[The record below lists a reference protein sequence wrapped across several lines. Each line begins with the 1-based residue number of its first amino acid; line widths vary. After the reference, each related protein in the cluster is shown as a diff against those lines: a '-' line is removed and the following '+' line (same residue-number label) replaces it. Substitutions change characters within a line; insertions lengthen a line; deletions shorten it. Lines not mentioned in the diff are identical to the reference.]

1 MKKALSF
8 GTLESR
14 IYTIFTV
21 MIFSSIFVMQLVSFR
36 YTVDTV
42 KSTTIDSNR
51 VVLHQLVSQMD
62 SYIKGMEQI
71 SQAVAVDDR
80 IQEFLSAPEVKGL
93 DDTIQAIQQK
103 LQNYIQ
109 AREDISDILILRM
122 DRTILTS
129 SADVHINPWT
139 SIQDKDWFFKAV
151 EGNNQTIVS
160 SSYVQNIIW
169 GRYSWVVSL
178 SRGIL
183 SKLDGS
189 LKGVLLV
196 DLKFNRIKELCQ
208 SLVIGQKGYNF
219 ILDDQGNYVFH
230 PTQQLVYS
238 EIKTE
243 PLEGIMSLINSDSL
257 NTYQE
262 DDRYYMVET
271 SKLTGWHVV
280 SVIYESDIITEWKD
294 LQLIYTLI
302 GLILFLIVGLATN
315 RISSGITKPVRKLQE
330 IMQTVETGEFKVVGT
345 ITATDEIRE
354 LAREYDIMVGRI
366 RELMDA
372 NTREQELKRKSDLK
386 ALQAQINPHFLY
398 NTLDSIIWMGEMKQS
413 EKVVQMT
420 SALSKLFRISISKG
434 RELIPIRNEIEHVKS
449 YLTIQEMRYQDKFS
463 YEIHMDPEIMD
474 MTTLKITLQPLV
486 ENAIYHGV
494 KEVDHRGLISIAG
507 WLEDNV
513 IVLEVRDNGIGMDE
527 EKLNS
532 LLAVLEDS
540 TEKTAR
546 MNKQGLGVRNVH
558 ERIKLYFGN
567 EYGLSCSSIPGEG
580 TVISVR
586 FPASSLEAVF

>member
-271 SKLTGWHVV
+271 STLTGWHVV

>member
-21 MIFSSIFVMQLVSFR
+21 MIFSSIFIMQLVSFR

-51 VVLHQLVSQMD
+51 VVLHQLVSQID
-62 SYIKGMEQI
+62 SYIRGMEQI
-71 SQAVAVDDR
+71 SQAVSVDDR
-80 IQEFLSAPEVKGL
+80 IQDFLTSPDITGMT
-93 DDTIQAIQQK
+93 DTIGVIQQK

-122 DRTILTS
+122 DRSILTS
-129 SADVHINPWT
+129 SADVKINPWA
-139 SIQDKDWFFKAV
+139 SIQDKDWFFNAV
-151 EGNNQTIVS
+151 EGNNRTIVS

-183 SKLDGS
+183 SKLDSS

-208 SLVIGQKGYNF
+208 SLVIGPKGYNF

-243 PLEGIMSLINSDSL
+243 PLEGIMGLVKAGGL
-257 NTYQE
+257 ETYQQ

-271 SKLTGWHVV
+271 SDLTGWHIV

-302 GLILFLIVGLATN
+302 GLILFMIVGLATN

-330 IMQTVETGEFKVVGT
+330 IMQTVETGEFRVVGS

-366 RELMDA
+366 RELVAA

-449 YLTIQEMRYQDKFS
+449 YLTIQEMRYQDKFR
-463 YEIHMDPEIMD
+463 YEIHMDPEIME

-486 ENAIYHGV
+486 ENAIYHGI
-494 KEVDHRGLISIAG
+494 KEVDHKGLIIISG
-507 WLEDNV
+507 WLEDEV
-513 IVLEVRDNGIGMDE
+513 VVLEVRDNGIGMDE
-527 EKLNS
+527 EQLNRMVAAMNES
-532 LLAVLEDS
+532 SE
-540 TEKTAR
+540 ETAR
-546 MNKQGLGVRNVH
+546 MTRQGLGVRNVH
-558 ERIKLYFGN
+558 ERIKLYFGQQ
-567 EYGLSCSSIPGEG
+567 YGLTCTSIPGEG
-580 TVISVR
+580 TVITVR